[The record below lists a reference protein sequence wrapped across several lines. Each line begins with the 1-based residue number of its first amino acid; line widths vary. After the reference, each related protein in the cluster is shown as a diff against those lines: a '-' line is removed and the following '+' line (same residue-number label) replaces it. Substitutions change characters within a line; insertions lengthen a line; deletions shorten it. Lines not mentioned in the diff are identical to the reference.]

1 MGRTFK
7 QDLGDWGEQKAV
19 DFLVGKGYEIIDRNV
34 VLGKGEIDII
44 AWHNKFYNGRTLC
57 IIEVKTR
64 SYGPGSAER
73 ATVGKKLSVLIRT
86 ARRYCSLKNIDV
98 DSTPIQFEQVSIY
111 FDRKRGIMNIRL
123 NEIFF

>member
-1 MGRTFK
+1 MGRTSK

-19 DFLVGKGYEIIDRNV
+19 DFLVSRGYEIVGRNI

-44 AWHNKFYNGRTLC
+44 AWQDKFYHGRTLC

-64 SYGPGSAER
+64 SYGVGSAER
-73 ATVGKKLSVLIRT
+73 ATVGKKMDIITRA
-86 ARRYCSLKNIDV
+86 ARRYCFLNNIDI

-111 FDRKRGIMNIRL
+111 VDRNKGIINL
-123 NEIFF
+123 KVNEIFF